1 MLKRRKF
8 PRDGMAVPGVGDLA
22 SQREAVHIGM
32 LLSYTRSHAWSGE
45 KYCKAMVTLTW
56 EVYVAA

>member
-1 MLKRRKF
+1 
-8 PRDGMAVPGVGDLA
+8 MAVPGVGDLA